1 MCADRRTILIKLVKI
16 VLLTLVWNV
25 KDEIKLN
32 DDIKHEANMAHR
44 SPEKHFLTINKL
56 QQRYDFTS
64 TKVKITN
71 YKTKFVISLLRK
83 GMTLCL

>member
-1 MCADRRTILIKLVKI
+1 MMTLNKRLIWHIAHLKNI
-16 VLLTLVWNV
+16 SGLT
-25 KDEIKLN
+25 
-32 DDIKHEANMAHR
+32 M
-44 SPEKHFLTINKL
+44 NKL

-83 GMTLCL
+83 GMTICL